1 MILLRVKYIYLIIM
15 EILSKGIPFRQYSS
29 NWNEMRTFP
38 TCTLQVNFQWKL
50 GYQNC
55 CIYILLKC
63 ILMLKQIY
71 YLFIAYHFPFIK
83 SYFNHYYPL
92 NSVFLKGFKICKF
105 RSLPQAKLFYNERY
119 TPIIIVKYHNYCFEY
134 HYYWFLI
141 RNCHFDFA
149 VYRFLHHVCVVM
161 FYCVCCVLIV
171 LLIHNTFQT
180 SFFAR
185 SLNLL

>member
-55 CIYILLKC
+55 CFYILLKC

-92 NSVFLKGFKICKF
+92 NSVFLKGNRFQNLQIQIF
-105 RSLPQAKLFYNERY
+105 APSQVVLQWALYS
-119 TPIIIVKYHNYCFEY
+119 NY
-134 HYYWFLI
+134 
-141 RNCHFDFA
+141 
-149 VYRFLHHVCVVM
+149 
-161 FYCVCCVLIV
+161 YCQIP
-171 LLIHNTFQT
+171 
-180 SFFAR
+180 
-185 SLNLL
+185 